1 MSGNELEL
9 KAVVPD
15 VAAVRRAILAAGA
28 VLRWSGLMVDRRF
41 DRRGE
46 LTARDEVLRTRE
58 YRATGGAPERA
69 QLAWKGATGR
79 SAEGYKSRRE
89 LELSVTE
96 GAPAE
101 LLHAL
106 GYGEVHAIDRWIE
119 EYDLAGAMI
128 RIEWY
133 PRMDVLLEVEGDPAM
148 IERAIAATG
157 LPRSSFLPD
166 ALADFVSRYDARG
179 RRAAVSLAELG
190 EGRPSWEDR

>member
-15 VAAVRRAILAAGA
+15 AAAVRRAILGAGA
-28 VLRWSGLMVDRRF
+28 TLRWSGLMVDRRF
-41 DRRGE
+41 DRGGE

-58 YRATGGAPERA
+58 YRAAAGSLERA
-69 QLAWKGATGR
+69 QLTWKGATGR

-89 LELSVTE
+89 LELSVSD

-101 LLHAL
+101 LLQAL
-106 GYGEVHAIDRWIE
+106 GYGPVYAIDRWIE
-119 EYDLAGAMI
+119 EYELDSAMI

-133 PRMDVLLEVEGDPAM
+133 PRMDILLEVEGEPTG

-166 ALADFVSRYDARG
+166 ALADFVLRYGARG
-179 RRAAVSLAELG
+179 GQAAVSLAELG
-190 EGRPSWEDR
+190 EGRPSWEGR